1 MGNRAKVDGELFPF
15 GTHSARNQFYNF
27 LSKTQSPC
35 GPRRQ
40 QIIFRKSFQNTLKVL
55 KSPPPLKKI
64 SLQSSLLNRTLCCKY
79 GGWGFSTFA
88 PRCERRFRRSQNG
101 VGSHKIGLSW
111 SLQSS
116 TGRLR
121 RRRPYAKSQA
131 KSQIWQTPT
140 RNLQRQRIAV
150 KYRAPPAPAT
160 LCFQEGGG
168 DSFQTTQNFFSRS
181 LLIKG

>member
-1 MGNRAKVDGELFPF
+1 LGNRAKVDGELFPF
-15 GTHSARNQFYNF
+15 GRIRSLTVHTARIQFYNF

-64 SLQSSLLNRTLCCKY
+64 SLQSSLLNRTLCCIC

-88 PRCERRFRRSQNG
+88 PCCEHRWGRFANRS
-101 VGSHKIGLSW
+101 GSHKIGLSW
-111 SLQSS
+111 CSRSS

-121 RRRPYAKSQA
+121 RRRPYAKSQ
-131 KSQIWQTPT
+131 IRQTT
-140 RNLQRQRIAV
+140 ANSNSESSKTANRNQVQGASGAGDPL
-150 KYRAPPAPAT
+150 
-160 LCFQEGGG
+160 FSGGG
-168 DSFQTTQNFFSRS
+168 R
-181 LLIKG
+181 G